1 MVATSFRNNKMKTSD
16 KKSVEQ
22 KAINNGLERYREE
35 ENGQEKSRLELESVI
50 SDFEEK
56 LRDVFR
62 ERLAEILK
70 DYRYGNDQKI
80 GDKILNYLEAHKML
94 YPRISVLLGSEA
106 DKAIKEYDFYHEP
119 IQNTEALIVFRL
131 PKQLDNFWWKSSRLT
146 NEAIRTDEQA
156 SISNNA
162 QLNGQVIEWGTIYD
176 QIMPTVWNI
185 RNSFIDE
192 SKIDF
197 ERLNEFGQ
205 HDVDNYY
212 YLWVVRIPSHK

>member
-1 MVATSFRNNKMKTSD
+1 MKTPD

-22 KAINNGLERYREE
+22 KAIDSGLERYYEE

-56 LRDVFR
+56 LRDVFH
-62 ERLAEILK
+62 EKLARILK

-94 YPRISVLLGSEA
+94 YPRMSVLFSGEA
-106 DKAIKEYDFYHEP
+106 DVAIKKYGFSHPPVQER
-119 IQNTEALIVFRL
+119 EALIIFRL
-131 PKQLDNFWWKSSRLT
+131 PKQLDNFWWKSSQLA
-146 NEAIRTDEQA
+146 NESIRKNEQELAYADA
-156 SISNNA
+156 S
-162 QLNGQVIEWGTIYD
+162 QLNRQVIEWGTIYD
-176 QIMPTVWNI
+176 QVMPAVWDT

-192 SKIDF
+192 NKIDF

-205 HDVDNYY
+205 HNIDNYY
-212 YLWVVRIPSHK
+212 YLWLVKIPR